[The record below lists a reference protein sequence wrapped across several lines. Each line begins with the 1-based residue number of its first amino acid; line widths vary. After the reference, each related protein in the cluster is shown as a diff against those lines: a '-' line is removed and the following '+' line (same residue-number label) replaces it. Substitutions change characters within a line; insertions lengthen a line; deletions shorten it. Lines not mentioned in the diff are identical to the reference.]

1 MIGIG
6 SDHGGFLLKEK
17 VKEHYKNLQFKDFGT
32 NSEDMVDFPPIAINL
47 AESVANGECESGI
60 LICRTGIGMSIAAN
74 KVKGIRCALC
84 YNEKVSVSAK
94 EHNNANIIAVG
105 ADQLSFEQVIKIID
119 AWMNSKFLEGR
130 YQNRNN
136 ILEEYEK
143 RI

>member
-17 VKEHYKNLQFKDFGT
+17 VKEHYSNIEFKDFGT
-32 NSEDMVDFPPIAINL
+32 NTEDMVDFPPIAIKL

-84 YNEKVSVSAK
+84 YNEKVAVSAK
-94 EHNNANIIAVG
+94 EHNNANVIAIG
-105 ADQLSFEQVIKIID
+105 ADHLSFEKVISILD
-119 AWMNSKFLEGR
+119 AWMKSKFLDGR

-136 ILEEYEK
+136 IIEEYENK
-143 RI
+143 I